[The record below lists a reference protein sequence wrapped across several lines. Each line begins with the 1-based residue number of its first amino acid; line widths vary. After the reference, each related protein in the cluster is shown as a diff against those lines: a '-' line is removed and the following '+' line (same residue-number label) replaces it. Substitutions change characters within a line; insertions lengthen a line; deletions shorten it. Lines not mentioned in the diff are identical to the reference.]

1 MKSGANALKSAK
13 IVYNECMDIK
23 IDSKF
28 CLVKRKYKKGGLQY
42 VAAFHKNNDP
52 SHYFLMVPLSTL
64 DHEEGRKRGEAVR
77 MKLVEDKLRQAER
90 EADAI
95 KKDDS
100 LVKYLTDFWQP
111 DSRYVTGK
119 RARNKSIT
127 DYYIKQNRRLLELHF
142 MPWAARN
149 GLTGLRQLN
158 SDNLDEWIMWLYRE
172 TKRKGDQPSKVNK
185 TRIALFVPLKMAVV
199 YKIIKRNPLLGVE
212 GVAGEDRKREA
223 YTDEEL
229 IKIFAIECDRLVKL
243 GIALSAYA
251 GLRIS
256 ECRGLQWKSID
267 FENAEINITQQWQGT
282 PKKGKLQPP
291 KWGKSRLHIPIPELL
306 LPILIELYESLRFI
320 KVKERGEYFVLG
332 AKLPISA
339 DVLTTGFD
347 KAVEAAG
354 VDRTNRPYH
363 SLRHSWATGMKPYIG
378 EAGVQHALGHSKLET
393 TQGYIS
399 ITQAERD
406 MQRMAQNERIKNIA
420 I

>member
-1 MKSGANALKSAK
+1 MSQNSGK
-13 IVYNECMDIK
+13 IVYNIDMIK
-23 IDSKF
+23 MDSKF

-52 SHYFLMVPLSTL
+52 SHYFLMVPLGTL
-64 DHEEGRKRGEAVR
+64 DHEEGRKRGQDVR
-77 MKLVEDKLRQAER
+77 RKLVEDKLRQAER
-90 EADAI
+90 EADSI

-119 RARNKSIT
+119 RARKKSIT

-158 SDNLDEWIMWLYRE
+158 SDNLDEWIMWLYRD
-172 TKRKGDQPSKVNK
+172 TKKKGDQPSKVNK
-185 TRIALFVPLKMAVV
+185 ARIALFVPLKMAVV

-212 GVAGEDRKREA
+212 GVNGEDREREA

-229 IKIFAIECDRLVKL
+229 IKIFATEWDNKLARL
-243 GIALSAYA
+243 GALISAYC
-251 GLRIS
+251 GLRAG
-256 ECRGLQWKSID
+256 ECRGLQWKNID

-282 PKKGKLQPP
+282 PTKGKLFPP
-291 KWGKSRLHIPIPELL
+291 KWNKPRLHIPIPDICVIGLEVLC
-306 LPILIELYESLRFI
+306 EAHRFN
-320 KVKERGEYFVLG
+320 KKKYSDYFVFG
-332 AKLPISA
+332 NEVPISYDA
-339 DVLTTGFD
+339 LTESFY
-347 KAVEAAG
+347 KAVAAAG
-354 VDRTNRPYH
+354 VDRTDRPYH
-363 SLRHSWATGMKPYIG
+363 SLRHSYATGMKPYIG
-378 EAGVQHALGHSKLET
+378 EAGVQHALGHSKIST

-399 ITQAERD
+399 VTQAERD
-406 MQRMAQNERIKNIA
+406 AQRLGQNERIKNIA